1 MSREI
6 SSQQNTEKFSFIS
19 ALTISQDI
27 NEVLE
32 AEATTSVKDAKT
44 SPETE
49 DLMGSLET
57 SSALVVNSPS
67 LVISAPVTIST
78 QWYKLDLNP
87 AISELDLSS
96 VAFDRSYDSSPSHTG
111 NGKYLDKIFFTAAC
125 GYLLWGLWGILGY
138 KNLKL
143 ADILGLI
150 SNNRQE
156 TVSQADAEFMDY
168 IERSLSTI
176 DRKLL
181 TRQEAIKT
189 SSNKDSATN
198 IVYVPIYTPN
208 PTPKAQ
214 KVDPIPLPPP
224 PPPIAT
230 VTTPATKILQPQSE
244 NAATSSMV
252 SPSSK
257 ASSPPSDR
265 IPTVK
270 PSRSYTLV
278 GLMEWGEKPTAMFK
292 GKGGTKKV
300 VLGENIDDSGWKLEA
315 IKERNVIITRQGK
328 SRTIN
333 IGEKF

>member
-49 DLMGSLET
+49 DLMGELET
-57 SSALVVNSPS
+57 SSALVVNSSS
-67 LVISAPVTIST
+67 LVISAPATIST

-87 AISELDLSS
+87 AVSELDLSS
-96 VAFDRSYDSSPSHTG
+96 VAFDRSHDSSSSHSG

-156 TVSQADAEFMDY
+156 TVSQADAEFLDY

-244 NAATSSMV
+244 NAATSPIV
-252 SPSSK
+252 SPSSD
-257 ASSPPSDR
+257 ASSPASDG
-265 IPTVK
+265 IPAVK